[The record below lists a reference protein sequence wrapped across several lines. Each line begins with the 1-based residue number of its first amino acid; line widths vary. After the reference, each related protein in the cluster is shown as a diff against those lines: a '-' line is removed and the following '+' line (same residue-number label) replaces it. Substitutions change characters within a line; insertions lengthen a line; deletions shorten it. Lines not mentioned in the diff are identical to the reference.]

1 MATKKFVCKVCG
13 YVHEGNAAPET
24 CPLCK
29 APASAFEELP
39 SEDGDAAE
47 QPKKKLNTNSNAYI
61 ITYSVVMVVIV
72 ATLLAVA
79 ALALKPFQDANAL
92 NEKKDQ
98 IVQALTGED
107 DAVYEDE
114 IQAAYVLVI
123 SEDGKSY
130 ELKEDKDA
138 AFEALADIKETF
150 ESGNNLPLFRS
161 KEGDVVI
168 PLYGAGLW
176 GPIWG
181 YIALDDDKNTVKG
194 IVLAHKG
201 ETPGLGAEITTEKH
215 QDMYEG
221 KKVFNSAGEL
231 VGITLVKGGADSA
244 SPTFDN
250 EVDAISGGTKT
261 SEGVSDMIVSSLKL
275 YELYL
280 NDKTAT
286 PAETAAAAH
295 AEAKSE
301 GCECCHGCKDAQPE
315 QKDTVSN
322 PVKE

>member
-114 IQAAYVLVI
+114 IQAAYILVI

-231 VGITLVKGGADSA
+231 VGITLVQGGADSA

-280 NDKTAT
+280 NDKTEA
-286 PAETAAAAH
+286 PAETVAAAH
-295 AEAKSE
+295 AEVKSE

>member
-1 MATKKFVCKVCG
+1 
-13 YVHEGNAAPET
+13 
-24 CPLCK
+24 
-29 APASAFEELP
+29 
-39 SEDGDAAE
+39 
-47 QPKKKLNTNSNAYI
+47 
-61 ITYSVVMVVIV
+61 MVVIV